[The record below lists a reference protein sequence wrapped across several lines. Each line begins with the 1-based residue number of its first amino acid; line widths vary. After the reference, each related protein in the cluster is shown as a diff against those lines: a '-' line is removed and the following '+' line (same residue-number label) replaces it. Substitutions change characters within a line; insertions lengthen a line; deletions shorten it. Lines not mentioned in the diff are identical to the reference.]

1 MTIWDIY
8 LFTEP
13 VELMDL
19 IAVLGSYG
27 FSVPDAV
34 NTLKPFITFVIGMV
48 VYSMVIF
55 KSYRFLAK
63 KDIFRLKYDRYV
75 EEELAI
81 KVSFKGALFYLFKYT
96 FLFPL
101 IAFSGFLFLSV
112 LLILLAKEQ
121 SVSSI
126 LLISM
131 SVVSAIRITAYYN
144 EDLSRDLAKMLPFAL
159 LGVFLVDA
167 SYLSL
172 STLSGRFIEIREAWK
187 PIIYYLFF
195 IIGLELILRLGNEIV
210 STLRHEENSVLLE

>member
-1 MTIWDIY
+1 
-8 LFTEP
+8 
-13 VELMDL
+13 MDL
-19 IAVLGSYG
+19 VAVLIDQG
-27 FSVPDAV
+27 FSVPDAIS
-34 NTLKPFITFVIGMV
+34 TLKPFIVFVMGMV
-48 VYSMVIF
+48 VYSVIIF

-81 KVSFKGALFYLFKYT
+81 KVSFKGALFYIFKYT

-112 LLILLAKEQ
+112 LLILLSEDQ

-131 SVVSAIRITAYYN
+131 AVVSAIRITAYYN

-159 LGVFLVDA
+159 LGVFIVDA
-167 SYLSL
+167 SFLSFSSL
-172 STLSGRFIEIREAWK
+172 STKITEMQEAWK
-187 PIIYYLFF
+187 PITYYLFF
-195 IIGLELILRLGNEIV
+195 IIGLELVLRLGNEIV
-210 STLRHEENSVLLE
+210 STLRHEEKSVLLE

>member
-1 MTIWDIY
+1 
-8 LFTEP
+8 
-13 VELMDL
+13 MDL
-19 IAVLGSYG
+19 VAVLSSNG
-27 FSVPDAV
+27 FSVPDAIS
-34 NTLKPFITFVIGMV
+34 TLKPFVVFVIGMV
-48 VYSMVIF
+48 IYSVIIF

-75 EEELAI
+75 EEELSI
-81 KVSFKGALFYLFKYT
+81 NVSIKGALFYIFKYT

-112 LLILLAKEQ
+112 LLILLAEDQ
-121 SVSSI
+121 SASSI

-131 SVVSAIRITAYYN
+131 AVVSAIRITAYYN

-167 SYLSL
+167 TYLSFSSL
-172 STLSGRFIEIREAWK
+172 SMKISEMQEAWK

-195 IIGLELILRLGNEIV
+195 IIGLELFLRIGNEIV
-210 STLRHEENSVLLE
+210 ATLRHEEKRVLLE

>member
-1 MTIWDIY
+1 
-8 LFTEP
+8 
-13 VELMDL
+13 MDL

-34 NTLKPFITFVIGMV
+34 STLKPFIIFVIGMV
-48 VYSMVIF
+48 VYSVIIF

-63 KDIFRLKYDRYV
+63 KDIFRLKYDMYV

-81 KVSFKGALFYLFKYT
+81 KVSFKGALFYMFKYT

-101 IAFSGFLFLSV
+101 IAFSGFLFLSI

-131 SVVSAIRITAYYN
+131 AVVSAIRITAYYN

-167 SYLSL
+167 SYFSF
-172 STLSGRFIEIREAWK
+172 SNVSMKFIEMRDAWK

-195 IIGLELILRLGNEIV
+195 IIGLELFLMVGNVIV
-210 STLRHEENSVLLE
+210 SSLRHEDKSVLLE